1 MAKEAQETYEEI
13 EERLLRLEK
22 DECPSYRNMLFI
34 TTVNA
39 YHYVCTN
46 FWFHFPDGLRAFLV
60 HQIGGSCQPVDL
72 KENEF
77 PIGIKCVNCEVRGV
91 VYVTDK
97 ELVVS
102 KRELTSKDGYYPTQ
116 YHSISKDFPRRVRF
130 DCYSRVTI
138 PNTKHM
144 CKATSMANGMTILI
158 KSKVYNRTELPIT
171 VDNEVKCL
179 LSCPVLRRIGT
190 E

>member
-1 MAKEAQETYEEI
+1 MARADQETYEEI
-13 EERLLRLEK
+13 EERLLRLEE

-39 YHYVCTN
+39 THFVCTN
-46 FWFHFPDGLRAFLV
+46 FWFTFPDGLRVFLV
-60 HQIGGSCQPVDL
+60 HQLGGSCQPEDL

-77 PIGIKCVNCEVRGV
+77 PIGIKCQNCDVRGV
-91 VYVTDK
+91 IYVTDK

-102 KRELTSKDGYYPTQ
+102 KRELTTKDGYYPTQ
-116 YHSISKDFPRRVRF
+116 YHSISKDYLRRVRF

-138 PNTKHM
+138 PTAKHT
-144 CKATSMANGMTILI
+144 CKAKSMAYGLTILL
-158 KSKVYNRTELPIT
+158 KSKIYARTELPIT
-171 VDNEVKCL
+171 PEDEAKEL
-179 LSCPVLRRIGT
+179 LTCPILRRIGT